1 MYNNPYFMYQPRM
14 QPMEQ
19 NIQQPVQPIQPIP
32 QSYIPTVQNS
42 HQGLLGKQVESI
54 DVVKATEVPFDGSV
68 SYFPLSD
75 GTSIIT
81 KKIQNDGT
89 SKITIY
95 KPVSENEKEEPR
107 YATVKDIERAI
118 DKIDLGDLQQIKDDL
133 SSIKQ
138 QLKNLEN
145 TKKR

>member
-32 QSYIPTVQNS
+32 QPYIPTVQNS

>member
-1 MYNNPYFMYQPRM
+1 MYNNPYFMYPQRM

-19 NIQQPVQPIQPIP
+19 PIQQPVQPIQPITQP
-32 QSYIPTVQNS
+32 FIQPLQNTHQS
-42 HQGLLGKQVESI
+42 LLGKQVESI

-95 KPVSENEKEEPR
+95 KPVSENEKEEPK
-107 YATVKDIERAI
+107 YATVKDIEKAI
-118 DKIDLGDLQQIKDDL
+118 GSIDFSDLQAIKDDL

-138 QLKNLEN
+138 QLKNIEN

>member
-1 MYNNPYFMYQPRM
+1 MYNNPYFMYPQRM
-14 QPMEQ
+14 QPIEQ
-19 NIQQPVQPIQPIP
+19 PIQQPVQPIQPITQP
-32 QSYIPTVQNS
+32 FIQPLQNT